1 MKKCSECGKKMD
13 EKIGFTPEGINYK
26 YFKCSKCGDEILDMK
41 QLHEVAEQY
50 RAIKQYRAKV
60 TRWGQSL
67 GLRIPK
73 ALAKKY
79 RFKAN
84 DEVAL
89 IPEKNSIKIIPTS
102 K

>member
-1 MKKCSECGKKMD
+1 
-13 EKIGFTPEGINYK
+13 
-26 YFKCSKCGDEILDMK
+26 
-41 QLHEVAEQY
+41 
-50 RAIKQYRAKV
+50 V

-73 ALAKKY
+73 VLAERYK
-79 RFKAN
+79 FKAN

-89 IPEKNSIKIIPTS
+89 LPEKNSIKIILQE

>member
-1 MKKCSECGKKMD
+1 MKKCNECGKQME
-13 EKIGFTPEGINYK
+13 EKKAFTPEGVSYH
-26 YFKCSKCGDEILDMK
+26 YFKCSKCGEEIVDMK

-50 RAIKQYRAKV
+50 RAIKLYHAKV

-73 ALAKKY
+73 VLAERYK
-79 RFKAN
+79 FKAN

-89 IPEKNSIKIIPTS
+89 LPEKNSIKIILQE